1 MRAGMKEIPKAA
13 GKRDIMTNREDE
25 RKDETAQV
33 RDPVARDLRECYA
46 VTVLGTGNYMI
57 L

>member
-1 MRAGMKEIPKAA
+1 MKETPKAA

-33 RDPVARDLRECYA
+33 RDDGELR
-46 VTVLGTGNYMI
+46 
-57 L
+57 